1 MAFDPKD
8 PSVVYYAGDYVN
20 KSVDGGN
27 TWVPISN
34 DLGNLDPGTELN
46 PLYAAHYGTVTTLAV
61 SAKDPNVIWAGTD
74 NGLLWKTTT
83 GTLPWT
89 QITSPKLPV
98 KWVSH
103 VAIDPGDANHVYVSY
118 SGFREGD
125 RASYLFETRDGGT
138 TWRDIS
144 ANLPQAPV
152 NDVVVVGHRLY
163 VASDVGVFT
172 SSARNV
178 RWYLLGHGLP
188 NAPVT
193 RLRYVAK
200 NSRLYVS
207 TFGRSVWSI
216 GVG

>member
-1 MAFDPKD
+1 MAFDPEN
-8 PSVVYYAGDYVN
+8 PSTVYYAGDYVN

-46 PLYAAHYGTVTTLAV
+46 PLYAAHYGTVTTLAI
-61 SAKDPNVIWAGTD
+61 SAKDSNVIWAGTD
-74 NGLLWKTTT
+74 NGLLWKTAT

-103 VAIDPGDANHVYVSY
+103 VAIDPADPNHVFVAY

-125 RASYLFETRDGGT
+125 GSSYLFVTRDGGT
-138 TWRDIS
+138 TWQDIS

-152 NDVVVVGHRLY
+152 NDVVMHGNRLY

-172 SSARNV
+172 SNARHA

-188 NAPVT
+188 NVPVT
-193 RLRYVAK
+193 RLRYVAT

-207 TFGRSVWSI
+207 TFGRSVWSVA
-216 GVG
+216 VG